1 MLLRSEDREFGRERE
16 EMLGLWV
23 AGWMD
28 GWMDGWMGRWIVL
41 IGKNKSF

>member
-16 EMLGLWV
+16 EMLGLWDE
-23 AGWMD
+23 G
-28 GWMDGWMGRWIVL
+28 MDGWMGRWIVL